1 MSRTA
6 IAIFGLVCVAGVNA
20 LGPAVAQ
27 KISHAVGYETGDQGG
42 SAGRARLQ
50 LASEAT
56 DSHPGDRAGWDSH
69 TLLDGR

>member
-6 IAIFGLVCVAGVNA
+6 VAIFGLMSVAGINA

-27 KISHAVGYETGDQGG
+27 RISQVVGYERHGEVMGADV
-42 SAGRARLQ
+42 Q
-50 LASEAT
+50 LASGVQDT
-56 DSHPGDRAGWDSH
+56 QPGDRAGWDSH

>member
-1 MSRTA
+1 
-6 IAIFGLVCVAGVNA
+6 
-20 LGPAVAQ
+20 
-27 KISHAVGYETGDQGG
+27 
-42 SAGRARLQ
+42 